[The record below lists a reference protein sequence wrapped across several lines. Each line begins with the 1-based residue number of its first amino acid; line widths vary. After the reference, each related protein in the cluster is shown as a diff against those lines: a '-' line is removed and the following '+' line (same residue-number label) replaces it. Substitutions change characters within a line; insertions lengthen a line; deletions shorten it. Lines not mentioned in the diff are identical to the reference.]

1 MLLGRAPIAHAED
14 FLFGAA
20 AVTAATSAM
29 VVPGIMAQGQ
39 VNIAQTKANTA
50 TTISAM
56 NAQQALFQARLQSYT
71 ALAQAGVSR
80 DIAMMGQQANT
91 NNLLAQLQYLAYNR
105 SLDYQMQRERMM
117 SQMMLQNSL
126 MNLEYKKM
134 ELAGILAQINQVSGG
149 ELTSPS
155 TPNINSLLQ
164 SPTIQPSASLGANAL
179 ANNSSA
185 SANPSLGSAES
196 SFGLRRAL
204 AGSLSSGSTG
214 SIRRRSFSNDLAV
227 FRNSTA
233 GTAEGAS
240 YGVRNSVR
248 SLMSTSKAR
257 TH

>member
-1 MLLGRAPIAHAED
+1 MAHAED

-20 AVTAATSAM
+20 AITAATSAM

-117 SQMMLQNSL
+117 SQMMLQNGL
-126 MNLEYKKM
+126 LNLEYKKM

-149 ELTSPS
+149 GLTSQS

-164 SPTIQPSASLGANAL
+164 SPTIQPSASLGASAL

-185 SANPSLGSAES
+185 AGANPSLGSAES

-214 SIRRRSFSNDLAV
+214 SIRRRTLSNDLAV
-227 FRNSTA
+227 FRNSAA
-233 GTAEGAS
+233 GPVEGAS